1 MIKFKSIKWKN
12 FLSTG
17 DTWTEVDLDRS
28 KTTLIVGENGAGK
41 STLLD
46 ALSLALYGRAF
57 RKITKSQLVNTINA
71 RNAEVIVEFKIGKHE
86 YSIRRGIKPLIFE
99 VWQNGKMI
107 NQDAAAKDYQE
118 MLEKQILKLNH
129 KSFSQIVVLGSASFT
144 PFMQLSTINRREVIE
159 DLLDLQVFSTMN
171 LLLREKAQQTR
182 DDTLENDYK
191 INGSE
196 DKISLQENHI
206 KSLSDNNEE
215 RITSNNVKIKKNN
228 EQIELYNNELQILDT
243 KINSLQ
249 NDINE
254 KNKIEDKLSKLSKI
268 ETKIEQNII
277 TLEKEITFFD
287 NHENCP
293 TCHQDID
300 EQFKC
305 DHVATKQSKLS
316 ESKDGLSLLKEEF
329 LNTNKTMNGILD
341 VIKNIDIKQKE
352 YSHIQSS
359 INALSR
365 LIDEFKNDN
374 DNIKKKQTND
384 NTADKTLKQLK
395 KELGQ
400 LRIQKNNLI
409 ERKSLLD
416 NASMILRDSGIK
428 SRIIK
433 QYVPIINKL
442 VNKYLA
448 AMDFFVKF
456 ELDENFNEKIRSRY
470 RDDFTYDSFSEG
482 EKMRIDLALL
492 FTWRAIA
499 KIKNSISTNLLL
511 MDEVF
516 DSSLDNSGTEEFLKI
531 INDLTAD
538 TNLFI
543 ISHKGDALFDKF
555 HSVIKFE
562 KVKNFSRIAS

>member
-1 MIKFKSIKWKN
+1 MIKFKYIKWKN

-17 DTWTEVDLDRS
+17 DTWTEVNLVKS
-28 KTTLIVGENGAGK
+28 KSTLIVGENGAGK

-57 RKITKSQLVNTINA
+57 RKITKGQLVNTINGRDA
-71 RNAEVIVEFKIGKHE
+71 LVEVEFAVGKHN
-86 YSIRRGIKPLIFE
+86 YMIRRGIKPTIFE
-99 VWQNGKMI
+99 VYQNGKMI
-107 NQDAAAKDYQE
+107 NQDAAIRDYQD
-118 MLEKQILKLNH
+118 LLTNQILKLNH

-144 PFMQLSTINRREVIE
+144 PFMQLSSSNRREVIE

-171 LLLREKAQQTR
+171 ILLKSKSQQHR

-191 INGSE
+191 INSSE
-196 DKISLQENHI
+196 DKIALQENHI
-206 KSLSDNNEE
+206 KSLSDNNNE
-215 RITSNNVKIKKNN
+215 RIESNDIKIAENTDKISSYNIEQKLIVESIDTLQ
-228 EQIELYNNELQILDT
+228 EQIKDKT
-243 KINSLQ
+243 KIE
-249 NDINE
+249 E
-254 KNKIEDKLSKLSKI
+254 KISKLSKI
-268 ETKIEQNII
+268 EIKIEQNISN
-277 TLEKEITFFD
+277 LKKEISFFD

-300 EQFKC
+300 EEFKC
-305 DHVATKQSKLS
+305 AHVSLKQEKLN
-316 ESKDGLSLLKEEF
+316 ESNNGLTLLKDEAN
-329 LNTNKTMNGILD
+329 NTNKVINEMLD
-341 VIKNIDIKQKE
+341 VIKQVDIKQRE
-352 YSHIQSS
+352 YSNLQSS
-359 INALSR
+359 INACQR
-365 LIDEFKNDN
+365 LIEEFRNDN
-374 DNIKKKQTND
+374 NTIIGKLKED
-384 NTADKTLKQLK
+384 NTAEKTLKELK
-395 KELGQ
+395 KESGS
-400 LRIQKNNLI
+400 LRTEKNNLI
-409 ERKSLLD
+409 DRKILLD
-416 NASMILRDSGIK
+416 SASKILRDSGIK

-433 QYVPIINKL
+433 QYVPVINKL

-470 RDDFTYDSFSEG
+470 RDDFSYDSFSEG

-516 DSSLDNSGTEEFLKI
+516 DSSLDNNGTEEFLKI

-543 ISHKGDALFDKF
+543 ISHKGDTLFDKF
-555 HSVIKFE
+555 HNVIRFE
-562 KVKNFSRIAS
+562 KVKNFSRIAA

>member
-17 DTWTEVDLDRS
+17 DTWTEVDLDRA

-46 ALSLALYGRAF
+46 ALSLALYGKAF
-57 RKITKSQLVNTINA
+57 RKITKSQLVNTING
-71 RNAEVIVEFKIGKHE
+71 RNAEVIVKFNIGKHH
-86 YSIRRGIKPLIFE
+86 YTIRRGIKPLIFE
-99 VWQNGKMI
+99 VWQNDKMI
-107 NQDAAAKDYQE
+107 NQDAAARDYQE

-144 PFMQLSTINRREVIE
+144 PFMQLSSANRREVIE

-171 LLLREKAQQTR
+171 LLLKEKAQQNR
-182 DDTLENDYK
+182 DNTLENEYK
-191 INGSE
+191 INASE
-196 DKISLQENHI
+196 DKIKLQENHI
-206 KSLSDNNEE
+206 KSLSENNNERLE
-215 RITSNNVKIKKNN
+215 SN
-228 EQIELYNNELQILDT
+228 
-243 KINSLQ
+243 
-249 NDINE
+249 
-254 KNKIEDKLSKLSKI
+254 KNKIQDNRNKITEHTTEQEQLSNEINDLQEQIKDKNKIQEKIKKLSKI
-268 ETKIEQNII
+268 ETKIEQNISN
-277 TLEKEITFFD
+277 LQKEISFFD

-293 TCHQDID
+293 TCHQNID
-300 EQFKC
+300 EDFKC
-305 DHVATKQSKLS
+305 THVSSKQEKLN
-316 ESKDGLSLLKEEF
+316 ESKDGLELLKEEF
-329 LNTNKTMNGILD
+329 NNTNKAMNDILGIIEQVDTKQREYSNIQSTINACQRLIEEFEKDNISILD
-341 VIKNIDIKQKE
+341 KDK
-352 YSHIQSS
+352 
-359 INALSR
+359 
-365 LIDEFKNDN
+365 
-374 DNIKKKQTND
+374 TD
-384 NTADKTLKQLK
+384 NTAQTTLKEIK

-400 LRIQKNNLI
+400 LRIEKNKLI
-409 ERKSLLD
+409 DKKTLLD

-456 ELDENFNEKIRSRY
+456 ELDENFNEKIKSRY

-531 INDLTAD
+531 INDLASD

-543 ISHKGDALFDKF
+543 ISHKGDSLFDKF
-555 HSVIKFE
+555 HSIIRFE
-562 KVKNFSRIAS
+562 KVKNFSRIAA

>member
-17 DTWTEVDLDRS
+17 DTWTEVDLNRA

-46 ALSLALYGRAF
+46 ALSLALYGKAF
-57 RKITKSQLVNTINA
+57 RKITKSQLVNTING
-71 RNAEVIVEFKIGKHE
+71 RNAEVIVKFSVGKHD
-86 YSIRRGIKPLIFE
+86 YTIRRGIKPLIFE
-99 VWQNGKMI
+99 VWQNDKMI
-107 NQDAAAKDYQE
+107 NQDAAARDYQE
-118 MLEKQILKLNH
+118 MLERQILKLNH

-144 PFMQLSTINRREVIE
+144 PFMQLSSANRREVIE

-171 LLLREKAQQTR
+171 VLLKERAQQIR
-182 DDTLENDYK
+182 DATLENDIK
-191 INGSE
+191 INASE

-206 KSLSDNNEE
+206 KSLSENNEE
-215 RITSNNVKIKKNN
+215 RIKTNLNKIKNSKDQIKVHEN
-228 EQIELYNNELQILDT
+228 EMDDIDNQIKELQDNIKDKE
-243 KINSLQ
+243 KIQ
-249 NDINE
+249 Q
-254 KNKIEDKLSKLSKI
+254 KISKLSKI
-268 ETKIEQNII
+268 ETKIEQNIK
-277 TLEKEITFFD
+277 TLQKEISFFD
-287 NHENCP
+287 THENCP

-300 EQFKC
+300 ENFKC
-305 DHVATKQSKLS
+305 NHVSSKQTKLK
-316 ESKDGLSLLKEEF
+316 ESNDGLQLLKKEF
-329 LNTNKTMNGILD
+329 SSTTESMDSILNT
-341 VIKNIDIKQKE
+341 IKNIDDKQKE
-352 YSHIQSS
+352 YSNIQSS
-359 INALSR
+359 INALTR
-365 LIDEFKNDN
+365 LIEEFKNDN
-374 DNIKKKQTND
+374 DNIKDKQTQDNSAENTLND
-384 NTADKTLKQLK
+384 LK
-395 KELGQ
+395 KELKE
-400 LRIQKNNLI
+400 LRLEKNRLI
-409 ERKSLLD
+409 DNKTLLD

-470 RDDFTYDSFSEG
+470 RDDFSYDSFSEG

-531 INDLTAD
+531 INDLAAD

-543 ISHKGDALFDKF
+543 ISHKGDSLFDKF
-555 HSVIKFE
+555 HTVIRFE
-562 KVKNFSRIAS
+562 KVKNFSRIAA

>member
-1 MIKFKSIKWKN
+1 MIKFKYIKWKN

-17 DTWTEVDLDRS
+17 DTWTEVDLIKS
-28 KTTLIVGENGAGK
+28 KSTLIVGENGAGK

-57 RKITKSQLVNTINA
+57 RKITKAQLVNTINGRDA
-71 RNAEVIVEFKIGKHE
+71 LVEVEFAVGKHN
-86 YSIRRGIKPLIFE
+86 YIIKRGIKPTIFE
-99 VWQNGKMI
+99 VYQNGKMI
-107 NQDAAAKDYQE
+107 NQDAAIRDYQD
-118 MLEKQILKLNH
+118 LLTNQILKLNH

-144 PFMQLSTINRREVIE
+144 PFMQLSSSNRREVIE

-171 LLLREKAQQTR
+171 ILLKSKSQQHR

-191 INGSE
+191 INSSE
-196 DKISLQENHI
+196 DKIALQENHI
-206 KSLSDNNEE
+206 KSLSDNNNE
-215 RITSNNVKIKKNN
+215 RLESNNIKIKENANNISLYNIEQKNIMESIDILQ
-228 EQIELYNNELQILDT
+228 EQIKDKT
-243 KINSLQ
+243 KIEAK
-249 NDINE
+249 INQ
-254 KNKIEDKLSKLSKI
+254 LAKI

-277 TLEKEITFFD
+277 NLEKEISFFD

-300 EQFKC
+300 EEFKC
-305 DHVATKQSKLS
+305 SHVLSKQEKLD
-316 ESKDGLSLLKEEF
+316 ESKNGLTLLKDETN
-329 LNTNKTMNGILD
+329 NTNKTMNEMLD
-341 VIKNIDIKQKE
+341 VIKQVDNKQRE
-352 YSHIQSS
+352 YSNIQST
-359 INALSR
+359 INACNR
-365 LIDEFKNDN
+365 LIEEFQNDN
-374 DNIKKKQTND
+374 NTIKSKLKED
-384 NTADKTLKQLK
+384 NTAEKTLKELK
-395 KELGQ
+395 KELGL
-400 LRIQKNNLI
+400 LRTEKNNLI
-409 ERKSLLD
+409 DKKILLD
-416 NASMILRDSGIK
+416 SASKILRDSGIK

-470 RDDFTYDSFSEG
+470 RDDFSYDSFSEG

-555 HSVIKFE
+555 HNVIKFE
-562 KVKNFSRIAS
+562 KIKNFSRIAA